1 MNLTSMERQK
11 TDFLVI
17 GTGIA
22 GLYTALHLSSMGQV
36 TVLTKEKLEDSN
48 TQYAQG
54 GIAAVLDSQDSL
66 ELHIQDT
73 LEAGAGLCDRK
84 AVEVLVKEGP
94 ERVKELIELGT
105 NFDHIEGELDLS
117 REGAHSRRR
126 ILHARGD
133 ATGEEIRESLTE
145 VVLERENIEIIEE
158 SFMME
163 LILEKSEQLRA
174 AGALVWCN
182 ELKKY
187 KIFESPVIVM
197 ASGGCGQIYAHT
209 SNPEV
214 TTGDGVAA
222 AYRAGADIEDMEFVQ
237 FHPTLFYNPG
247 QPPFLISETV
257 RGEGGILLNSDGHRF
272 MPEYHELAE
281 LAPRD
286 IVSRAILR
294 EIQKGSEPCVYLDV
308 TDLESE
314 YIKERFPSIYGTL
327 SQEGLDM
334 TEEQIPVAP
343 AAHYMMGGIKADI
356 NGCTSIENFYVCGEA
371 ACTGVHGANRLASNS
386 LLEGLVFGYR
396 IYDYIKESGNYSHS
410 GSFTSETILP
420 RIGEYGDTFLNTKQ
434 RRRKYRKLMMEK
446 AGIIRDEKKL
456 KEMLSFI
463 KQNLDDLSNIKA
475 VNQQFWEFKN
485 MLTVGKLIVLAA
497 LKRIE
502 SRGGHYRSDY
512 PESKPSW
519 RKKHI
524 LFNIENPEG
533 IFNVLE

>member
-1 MNLTSMERQK
+1 MNLTSMERLK

-396 IYDYIKESGNYSHS
+396 IYDYIKETGNYSHS

-420 RIGEYGDTFLNTKQ
+420 RVGEYGDTFLNTKQ
-434 RRRKYRKLMMEK
+434 RRLKYRKLMMEK